1 MKIKFLGTGTSQ
13 GVPVIGCTCAVCV
26 SQDTKNKRLRSSA
39 LIKISNKNI
48 LIDTG
53 PDLRQQALKN
63 KINKIDYVLYT
74 HAHRDHVS
82 GIDELRSFN
91 FIQKKSIKAYGNKEL
106 VNQLKNDYSYIFS
119 DFKYPGLPEVEL
131 NKVNKNFYLDDIEI
145 IPIKVKHHKL
155 NILGY
160 RIGNL
165 TYITDAKT
173 ISDNQL
179 KKINGSQILVIN
191 CLQIK
196 EHLSHLN
203 MEEVLNLIRKIEVKK
218 VYLIHISHNLGLHDE
233 INKSLP
239 DNVELAYDNLE
250 IIL

>member
-1 MKIKFLGTGTSQ
+1 LKIKFLGTGTSQ

>member
-203 MEEVLNLIRKIEVKK
+203 MEEVLSLIRKIEVKK

-239 DNVELAYDNLE
+239 DNIELAYDNLE

>member
-13 GVPVIGCTCAVCV
+13 GVPVIGCGCQVCI
-26 SQDTKNKRLRSSA
+26 SEEPKNKRLRSSA
-39 LIKISNKNI
+39 LIKILNTNI

-63 KINKIDYVLYT
+63 DINKIDYVLYT

-91 FIQKKSIKAYGNKEL
+91 FIQKKGIKAFGNIEL
-106 VNQLKNDYSYIFS
+106 VNQLKKDYSYIFS
-119 DFKYPGLPEVEL
+119 DFKYPGLPDVEL
-131 NKVNKNFYLDDIEI
+131 NTVEKKFYLQEIEV

-160 RIGNL
+160 RIGDF

-173 ISDNQL
+173 IGDDEL

-203 MEEVLNLIRKIEVKK
+203 MSEVLGLIEKIKVNK
-218 VYLIHISHNLGLHDE
+218 VYLTHISHNLGLHEE
-233 INKSLP
+233 INKKLP

-250 IIL
+250 INL

>member
-13 GVPVIGCTCAVCV
+13 GVPVIGCKCAVCI
-26 SQDTKNKRLRSSA
+26 SEEIKNKRLRSSV
-39 LIKISNKNI
+39 LINENNKTI

-53 PDLRQQALKN
+53 PDLRQQSLKN
-63 KINKIDYVLYT
+63 NINKIDYVLYT

-91 FIQKKSIKAYGNKEL
+91 FIQKKEIKAYGNKEL
-106 VNQLKNDYSYIFS
+106 VNQLKSDYSYIFS
-119 DFKYPGLPEVEL
+119 DLKYPGLPEVEL
-131 NKVNKNFYLDDIEI
+131 YKVDGNFFLEDIEVT
-145 IPIKVKHHKL
+145 PIKVKHHKL

-160 RIGNL
+160 RIGNF

-173 ISDNQL
+173 IRDDEI
-179 KKINGSQILVIN
+179 KKINGSKILVIN

-203 MEEVLNLIRKIEVKK
+203 MSEVLSLVKK
-218 VYLIHISHNLGLHDE
+218 IDVQKIYLTHISHNLGSHE
-233 INKSLP
+233 YINKKLP
-239 DNVELAYDNLE
+239 DNIKLAYDNLE
-250 IIL
+250 INL